1 MSCPPIP
8 AIKPAASRSTI
19 RYTVLSAGLAE
30 RHKDKLFYQKDN
42 NSLLK
47 FRKMFK
53 FASIITET
61 MGHNDIIEQQTT
73 TEGQFIDGIK
83 ELLEA
88 ARNNVVKQV
97 NTTMLMTYFEIGR
110 RIVEQEQKGESQA
123 DYGQYL
129 LVRLSE
135 SLSGRFGK
143 GFSKRN
149 LELMDSSI

>member
-1 MSCPPIP
+1 M
-8 AIKPAASRSTI
+8 
-19 RYTVLSAGLAE
+19 V
-30 RHKDKLFYQKDN
+30 
-42 NSLLK
+42 
-47 FRKMFK
+47 K
-53 FASIITET
+53 FARIITET
-61 MGHNDIIEQQTT
+61 MAHNDIEKQQTA
-73 TEGQFIDGIK
+73 TEGQFIDDIK
-83 ELLEA
+83 KLLEA

-110 RIVEQEQKGESQA
+110 RIVEQEQNGESQA

-149 LELMDSSI
+149 LELMRQFYLTYKRG

>member
-1 MSCPPIP
+1 MSAHP
-8 AIKPAASRSTI
+8 STQSNQQAT
-19 RYTVLSAGLAE
+19 TVGL
-30 RHKDKLFYQKDN
+30 
-42 NSLLK
+42 
-47 FRKMFK
+47 
-53 FASIITET
+53 
-61 MGHNDIIEQQTT
+61 
-73 TEGQFIDGIK
+73 FIDGIK
-83 ELLEA
+83 ELLVA
-88 ARNNVVKQV
+88 ARNNVVRQV

-149 LELMDSSI
+149 LELMRQFYLTYKRG

>member
-1 MSCPPIP
+1 ME
-8 AIKPAASRSTI
+8 
-19 RYTVLSAGLAE
+19 Y
-30 RHKDKLFYQKDN
+30 
-42 NSLLK
+42 
-47 FRKMFK
+47 
-53 FASIITET
+53 
-61 MGHNDIIEQQTT
+61 NDIAGHPTT
-73 TEGQFIDGIK
+73 TEGQFIDDIK

-88 ARNNVVKQV
+88 ARNNVVRQV

-149 LELMDSSI
+149 LELMR

>member
-1 MSCPPIP
+1 ME
-8 AIKPAASRSTI
+8 
-19 RYTVLSAGLAE
+19 Y
-30 RHKDKLFYQKDN
+30 
-42 NSLLK
+42 
-47 FRKMFK
+47 
-53 FASIITET
+53 
-61 MGHNDIIEQQTT
+61 NDIAEHQTT
-73 TEGQFIDGIK
+73 TEGQFIDDIK

-88 ARNNVVKQV
+88 ARNNVVRQV

-149 LELMDSSI
+149 LELMRQFCETDDFAIFELDTLHKADADFRSEGTSIL

>member
-1 MSCPPIP
+1 
-8 AIKPAASRSTI
+8 
-19 RYTVLSAGLAE
+19 
-30 RHKDKLFYQKDN
+30 
-42 NSLLK
+42 
-47 FRKMFK
+47 MFK

-110 RIVEQEQKGESQA
+110 RIVEQELQRQR
-123 DYGQYL
+123 YP
-129 LVRLSE
+129 R
-135 SLSGRFGK
+135 
-143 GFSKRN
+143 
-149 LELMDSSI
+149 